1 MTYNIRVVYDC
12 MKIRIYTH
20 NFIYISKLG
29 GGFGHSVCV
38 ADVNG
43 DSYDDVL
50 IGAPLE
56 YINESNRNIVID
68 SGAVYIYLG
77 TGTPVSH
84 LVLITYSKYE
94 CQLQSCPFNT
104 TIFFSKSENVE
115 HVFIVNKY

>member
-1 MTYNIRVVYDC
+1 MTYNIGVVYDC

-20 NFIYISKLG
+20 NFIYIFKLG

-68 SGAVYIYLG
+68 SGAVYMYLG

-94 CQLQSCPFNT
+94 CQFQSCPFNT
-104 TIFFSKSENVE
+104 TFFFFQNQKMLNM
-115 HVFIVNKY
+115 FLL

>member
-1 MTYNIRVVYDC
+1 MYENQNN
-12 MKIRIYTH
+12 TH

-104 TIFFSKSENVE
+104 TIFFFK
-115 HVFIVNKY
+115 IRKC